1 MENYVSK
8 LMGNSEQL
16 SLDWDVTITV
26 YKYIENQLALQKQ
39 NEALLQVT
47 KDITTEL
54 REGGS
59 LQINKSGEALD
70 KLLNWQDFVARRK
83 GRILAFQA
91 LYSWDLGNVDISN
104 VLDFAWVEKET
115 LERMGEESL
124 SFTKLLVSG
133 TIEHI
138 EEIDSVIKSHLT
150 NWDFDRLNK
159 VDLAIL
165 RISVYPLLFQKDIHS
180 SIIIDEAIDISKE
193 FGSDDSFK

>member
-1 MENYVSK
+1 M
-8 LMGNSEQL
+8 
-16 SLDWDVTITV
+16 
-26 YKYIENQLALQKQ
+26 
-39 NEALLQVT
+39 
-47 KDITTEL
+47 
-54 REGGS
+54 
-59 LQINKSGEALD
+59 
-70 KLLNWQDFVARRK
+70 ARRK

-91 LYSWDLGNVDISN
+91 LYSWDLGNVDVDN
-104 VLDFAWVEKET
+104 VLDFSWVEKET

-124 SFTKLLVSG
+124 TFTRLLISG

-193 FGSDDSFK
+193 FGSDDSFKFINAVLDSIRKSQVK

>member
-1 MENYVSK
+1 M
-8 LMGNSEQL
+8 
-16 SLDWDVTITV
+16 
-26 YKYIENQLALQKQ
+26 
-39 NEALLQVT
+39 
-47 KDITTEL
+47 
-54 REGGS
+54 
-59 LQINKSGEALD
+59 
-70 KLLNWQDFVARRK
+70 ARRK

-124 SFTKLLVSG
+124 SFTRLLVSG

-193 FGSDDSFK
+193 FGSDDSFKFINAVLDSIRKSQVK

>member
-1 MENYVSK
+1 M
-8 LMGNSEQL
+8 
-16 SLDWDVTITV
+16 
-26 YKYIENQLALQKQ
+26 
-39 NEALLQVT
+39 
-47 KDITTEL
+47 
-54 REGGS
+54 
-59 LQINKSGEALD
+59 
-70 KLLNWQDFVARRK
+70 ARRK

-91 LYSWDLGNVDISN
+91 LYSWDLGNVDIDN

-115 LERMGEESL
+115 LERMGDESL
-124 SFTKLLVSG
+124 SFTRLLVSG

-193 FGSDDSFK
+193 FGSDDSFKFINAVLDSIRKSQVK